1 MTVCDKHTT
10 LLDGSIKRYSN
21 NVQGNQ
27 ARLTLV
33 GKLRSLHLERG
44 NIVSCIQV
52 VLLANTRQAR
62 KYLWGTNGLAY
73 LASSLVMNK
82 KLIRVTTVTNVI
94 KLITAVSYEFL
105 K

>member
-10 LLDGSIKRYSN
+10 LLHGSIKRYSN

-44 NIVSCIQV
+44 NIVSCIQEG
-52 VLLANTRQAR
+52 LMANSRQAR
-62 KYLWGTNGLAY
+62 KYLGGTNTLA
-73 LASSLVMNK
+73 
-82 KLIRVTTVTNVI
+82 
-94 KLITAVSYEFL
+94 FL
-105 K
+105 PNCQ